1 MANPMVTSSM
11 TYIGLGLGL
20 HAFKYNYLAY
30 VSGKPISI
38 YYLVTHWL
46 PYRQDGTVVSLLRYR
61 QDLTVPRLRC
71 RQHNLVLAIDN

>member
-11 TYIGLGLGL
+11 TYIGLGL

-38 YYLVTHWL
+38 YYLVINAAVGL
-46 PYRQDGTVVSLLRYR
+46 NVVCGFKFSIGLW
-61 QDLTVPRLRC
+61 
-71 RQHNLVLAIDN
+71 A